1 MNDPLRAA
9 RHFWD
14 DLAER
19 DPLWA
24 ILSDPSKRGG
34 RWDLR
39 SFFAT
44 GEREISLL
52 LHQLEGLPGGGP
64 SSRRSAL
71 DFGCGVGRLTQALAL
86 HFTSVVGVDVSPTML
101 AHARRLNRHG
111 DRVEYVHNER
121 DDLVVLGDKRF
132 DLVYTDLVLQHL
144 PPQRALRYVG
154 ELLRVVVAG
163 GLLVFQLPSY
173 RRSTPAAEVTPME
186 DAAYRAQIEVVE
198 RPAEWPFGGSAD
210 LAVRVTNTSG
220 VPWDQASVGS
230 IRLGNHWL
238 SPTGA
243 MLVQDDGRSALPH
256 LMAPGQSAITTLRV
270 NVNPGDAAR
279 LLELDLVHEGLSWFA
294 DKGSLP
300 VRIEIASLK
309 PRGSL
314 GEAGADAG
322 RRRADGTQDVVERD
336 ESLLRPFIRPDSADD
351 VAFPMHGVP
360 REEVE
365 AWLMS
370 HGGQLV
376 LAESD
381 DRGGREWEG
390 FRYFVRHLR
399 TGNG

>member
-1 MNDPLRAA
+1 MNDPLRTV

-52 LHQLEGLPGGGP
+52 LHQLEGLPGGGLT
-64 SSRRSAL
+64 SRRTAL

-86 HFTSVVGVDVSPTML
+86 HFTTVAGVDVSPTML
-101 AHARRLNRHG
+101 AHARRLNGHG

-121 DDLVVLGDKRF
+121 DDLAVLGDKRF

-144 PPQRALRYVG
+144 PPQRAMRYVS
-154 ELLRVVVAG
+154 ELLRVVADG
-163 GLLVFQLPSY
+163 GLLVFQLPSH

-198 RPAEWPFGGSAD
+198 FPAEWPPGGSAA
-210 LAVRVTNTSG
+210 LVVRVTNTSG

-243 MLVQDDGRSALPH
+243 MLVQDDGRGALPL
-256 LMAPGQSAITTLRV
+256 LMGLGQSATTTLRV
-270 NVNPGDAAR
+270 NVHSGDAAR

-294 DKGSLP
+294 DRGSSTL
-300 VRIEIASLK
+300 RIEIAPEQSDVR
-309 PRGSL
+309 PI
-314 GEAGADAG
+314 AGDSP
-322 RRRADGTQDVVERD
+322 DVSERD

-360 REEVE
+360 RKEVE
-365 AWLMS
+365 AWLRS
-370 HGGQLV
+370 HSGQLV

-390 FRYFVRHLR
+390 FRYFVRNLK
-399 TGNG
+399 TGNR